1 MCATIVLCQVWLSS
15 VLVID
20 VNITSN
26 RANIAYFIQKYT
38 FLYIKNKLLI
48 LSVLMAK
55 IV

>member
-38 FLYIKNKLLI
+38 VLYIKK
-48 LSVLMAK
+48 
-55 IV
+55 